1 MPWVLTKMVP
11 LVSSLLWLYLESA
24 IKIKGSQAD
33 TYKLSHWI
41 LIHSNN
47 GSSSQRWSEVWRE
60 MENILASDTNPLRD
74 KPASSLILYALPAAK
89 EVLHFSLFSQPSK
102 CSSLLSFLTV
112 TLSHLLE
119 GELILLYRLRILC
132 F

>member
-1 MPWVLTKMVP
+1 MVP

-41 LIHSNN
+41 LLIHSNN
-47 GSSSQRWSEVWRE
+47 GPSSQRWSEVWRE
-60 MENILASDTNPLRD
+60 MENILASDTNPSRD

-89 EVLHFSLFSQPSK
+89 EVIHFSLFSQPSK

-119 GELILLYRLRILC
+119 GELILFYGLRIL
-132 F
+132 